1 MGTPLGRE
9 ALMSRQRR
17 EAEDIGHCGGMRKGQ
32 IFPIQGEV
40 KAQSRKGCV
49 WGQEWIPVE
58 FQASEPSCLLVLQ
71 SMDINKGD

>member
-1 MGTPLGRE
+1 MGTPLGCE
-9 ALMSRQRR
+9 ALMNWQRR

-32 IFPIQGEV
+32 IFPSQGEV
-40 KAQSRKGCV
+40 KAQSRKGRA
-49 WGQEWIPVE
+49 WGQEWIPGE